1 MLNTELSPRPLTRN
15 EKLILSVVRCT
26 PLKRGRA
33 RRFILSRLK
42 RQMSGPVIADFRG
55 VPFIL
60 NLDNTTEA
68 KALFGHYNLEE
79 LAFLKRA
86 IAGVDA
92 PVFVDL
98 GANSGFYT
106 QNFLYMAPDAARAL
120 AIEPNPSMC
129 ARIRAN
135 EDHLRRTCP
144 DKRATFTLEESAVGG
159 EAGTVQLDLK
169 DGYGAASVTT
179 EQSATTLAV
188 PMDRLDHILKRHG
201 VAQVTVMKVDIEGY
215 EDRALIPFF
224 EQADPA
230 LFPRHIIIEHTS
242 AGEWAGD
249 LFAVL
254 EKCGYREAERTRG
267 NMMLSRS

>member
-1 MLNTELSPRPLTRN
+1 MSASAPRALTRN

-26 PLKRGRA
+26 PLKRGGA
-33 RRFILSRLK
+33 RRFILNRLK
-42 RQMSGPVIADFRG
+42 RRIDGPVMADFRG

-79 LAFLKRA
+79 LAFLKSA
-86 IAGVDA
+86 IAGVVA

-106 QNFLYMAPDAARAL
+106 QNFLYMAPNDARVL

-135 EDHLRRTCP
+135 EDYLRRTCP
-144 DKRATFTLEESAVGG
+144 DKRAAFALEESAVGG
-159 EAGTVQLDLK
+159 DAGTVQLDLK

-179 EQSATTLAV
+179 EQSATTVTV
-188 PMDRLDHILKRHG
+188 PMDRLDRILARHG
-201 VAQVTVMKVDIEGY
+201 IESVTVMKVDIEGY

-242 AGEWAGD
+242 ADEWAGD

-254 EKCGYREAERTRG
+254 EQCGYRPVGRTRG
-267 NMMLSRS
+267 NMMLSR